1 MSDRTDALRYA
12 RELLDVTWRQGTAQQ
27 VAEELETIVRA
38 ARDYRA
44 QVLPLFHPLVPKA
57 KKLATIRT
65 FSSNAGVSRPTAVLL
80 EALVQFHATHLLPV
94 ALERGYYVS
103 FAGNVTFP
111 NAAELRV
118 AATQVPPDRLLV
130 ETDSPFL
137 APQPRRGRPNEPANV
152 LHVVDTLAGVL
163 GEEPAALAARI
174 DANADAAFSL

>member
-44 QVLPLFHPLVPKA
+44 QVQPLFHPLVPKA

-80 EALVQFHATHLLPV
+80 EALVQFHATHLLPIVTTAFRERLNRKLGIVRARVTTATPLPAEKAEALRARLSEV
-94 ALERGYYVS
+94 AGS
-103 FAGNVTFP
+103 QVTLGLHVDP
-111 NAAELRV
+111 GIIGGV
-118 AATQVPPDRLLV
+118 VTQIDSTVYDGSVTRQLARMRQKLV
-130 ETDSPFL
+130 E
-137 APQPRRGRPNEPANV
+137 NV
-152 LHVVDTLAGVL
+152 
-163 GEEPAALAARI
+163 
-174 DANADAAFSL
+174 